1 MSDQN
6 PVFTRLPSDR
16 DTGVIRATE
25 IVVGKVVIVI
35 AEHDNGAIG
44 IGNVVRG
51 DRQSHE
57 WARNRCLRH
66 ALDRLESYAADRQKR
81 GSSA

>member
-1 MSDQN
+1 MTDKT
-6 PVFTRLPSDR
+6 PIFARLPTDR
-16 DTGVIRATE
+16 DSGIIRATE

-51 DRQSHE
+51 DKQSHE

-66 ALDRLESYAADRQKR
+66 ALDRLESYTADRQRR
-81 GSSA
+81 GSTA